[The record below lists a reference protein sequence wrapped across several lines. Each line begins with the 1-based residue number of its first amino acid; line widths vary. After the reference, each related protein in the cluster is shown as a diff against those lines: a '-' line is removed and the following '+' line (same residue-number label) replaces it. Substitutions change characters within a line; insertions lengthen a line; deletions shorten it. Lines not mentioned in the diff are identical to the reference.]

1 MQYFINL
8 DKDICYNVDR
18 IFCTKI
24 IMETDTF
31 FISYKKYNSIE
42 INLYIKYNLVTFFN
56 LHSQCRKWSCQNR
69 QVVNVFNVGTK
80 TLQCMGQSPQ
90 N

>member
-8 DKDICYNVDR
+8 DKDTCYNDDR
-18 IFCTKI
+18 IFCTKM

-42 INLYIKYNLVTFFN
+42 INLYVKYNLVTFSIYILN
-56 LHSQCRKWSCQNR
+56 VEKG
-69 QVVNVFNVGTK
+69 VVRIHE
-80 TLQCMGQSPQ
+80 L
-90 N
+90 